1 MATWRYVARDLRTN
15 AALAELPLVDVSFG
29 SVLNGAGSFSATLP
43 LTPRAATSSSSTTA
57 AAALLTGAS
66 QPERTALFVER
77 NGVPV
82 WGGIIW
88 SRTRGK
94 GRAAQLQGAELWS
107 FFRVQHLRTTK
118 TYSAIDQL
126 AIARDL
132 INAAEAVTGADIGV
146 ATGAETSGVLRDRTY
161 AAFEVKQIGEAVEQ
175 LAACDNGFDFAIDPG
190 PAGAR
195 TLNLGYPRR
204 GRVFGSTGLA
214 FVDGKNLL
222 DYEVLEDGS
231 RSARVFTALG
241 AGDGTDMRTS
251 TITRTDLIDAGWPL
265 TSSVGSFKD
274 VSVQATLDAHA
285 RAGVNARAVTPTFWK
300 VMVDPDDPE
309 SGLGQFITGD
319 DVLVEVGDDE
329 NFPRQADGT
338 AGFRA
343 PFRILSWQVNVA
355 DAGKEQVQVELGGIL

>member
-15 AALAELPLVDVSFG
+15 VALAELPLTGVRFG
-29 SVLNGAGSFSATLP
+29 SVLNGAGGFSATLP
-43 LTPRAATSSSSTTA
+43 LTPQAASSGSTVLA
-57 AAALLTGAS
+57 AAGLLTGAS
-66 QPERTALFVER
+66 QPERTALFIER
-77 NGVPV
+77 NWVPL
-82 WGGIIW
+82 WGGAIW

-94 GRAAQLQGAELWS
+94 GRPATLAGAELWS

-118 TYSAIDQL
+118 TYTGVDQL

-146 ATGAETSGVLRDRTY
+146 VTGTETSSVLRDRTY
-161 AAFEVKQIGEAVEQ
+161 LAFEVKQIGEAVEQ

-214 FVDGKNLL
+214 FVDGKNLV
-222 DYEVLEDGS
+222 DYEVVEDGS
-231 RSARVFTALG
+231 RSARVYTALG

-251 TITRTDLIDAGWPL
+251 TMTRTDLIDAGWPL
-265 TSSVGSFKD
+265 TSATGSFKD

-285 RAGVNARAVTPTFWK
+285 RCRSEREGGHP
-300 VMVDPDDPE
+300 
-309 SGLGQFITGD
+309 
-319 DVLVEVGDDE
+319 DVLEGVGR
-329 NFPRQADGT
+329 P
-338 AGFRA
+338 
-343 PFRILSWQVNVA
+343 
-355 DAGKEQVQVELGGIL
+355 